1 MKKLLFIL
9 TIFYSLTAL
18 GQCPETLDQ
27 QQASSNNG
35 HTGMDQ
41 WQSFTA
47 GMTGKLTRVQFEKN
61 GNQIFNVT
69 FEIRDGQG
77 SGGSLLYSNTFAF
90 TNPSGWVSF
99 NIPFAGAP
107 DIINGNQY
115 TIRMV
120 TASNVSWTGHNGNLY
135 AGGVYYSDAY
145 GLQNNW
151 DFKMRTYITP
161 DPPPNITS
169 LTNTDATCFGANDG
183 QATVVAAGG
192 ITPYAY
198 LWNNGNLTA
207 TAGGLSAGNYAVTVT
222 ANNGCSATGTVTI
235 TEPTAISAAFNNV
248 DESCFG
254 YNDGQ
259 ATVIGAGGTAPFG
272 YSYSWPSGGSAATE
286 TGLAAGTPAVTLTDD
301 NGCAGVGNA
310 LINSGPSITANIAT
324 SGACLGVSSFFNA
337 SGSSHSLGSPLTY
350 NWDFGDGGT
359 SGGINPAHTYSSV
372 GSYTVSVTATDGAC
386 NDVVSANA
394 IVHGIPTTS
403 IVSTNVTCN
412 GVCDGT
418 VSATGSGGDGGP
430 YIHSWNNGL
439 SNGPSHAMLCGGTY
453 IVTVADGNNCTA
465 EASVVI
471 SEPSPVSL
479 ALSASFDNFCF
490 GASNGVAF
498 VDGAGGTVA
507 VDHSYSWSSG
517 STSATATG
525 LAAGTYTVTTSD
537 DNSCFAVDTFNIT
550 QPATAITISTTID
563 NHVSCFGLADG
574 QASVSGAGGTVAVDY
589 SYSWSSGDTVVT
601 ANGLATGT
609 YTVTIADDN
618 NCFDI
623 DTINITQPNA
633 ITISSTIDNNVSCF
647 GLADG
652 QASVS
657 GGGGTV
663 AVDYSYS
670 WSSGNTSASATGLA
684 AGTYIVTT
692 SDDNSC
698 FAVDTFNI
706 TQPTTA
712 IAISTVIDNNVSCFG
727 LADGQASVSGA
738 GGTLA
743 VDYSYGWSSG
753 DTVVTA
759 NGLAAGT
766 YIVTIA
772 DDNSCFAVDTINI
785 TQPSAAVSFASVASV
800 NISCFGLADGQA
812 SVSGAGGTVALDYSY
827 SWSSGNNAASATGL
841 AAGNYIVTL
850 SDDNSCL
857 DIDTINITQPTAITI
872 SSTIDNNI
880 SCFGLADG
888 QASVSGAGGTVA
900 IDYSYGWSSGNNA
913 ATATGLSGGAYSVT
927 VADDNGCFATDN
939 FNLSQPSALSIT
951 QNCTNTSALG
961 SSDGGSIASLAGG
974 TTPYFYVWSTGD
986 SVSSLTGIPAGSY
999 SVTASDI
1006 NGCAQIANCS
1016 VFGPPYIALSVTSN
1030 ISDVI
1035 CNGGVDGSINLVIS
1049 GGTTPFSFVWSN
1061 NSITQNVTGLNSGLY
1076 SVTVSD
1082 GITTAVLSDLNLSE
1096 PPQIEIDF
1104 TSDPDTICPG
1114 EDVTITASG
1123 GTGYDWINEGST
1135 SSALTVLVDSGR
1147 YFLVETTIGTCSAI
1161 DSIYLSVLSESDCAS
1176 LSNLD
1181 PPNAFSPDGD
1191 GTNDFWIIQGIEFTD
1206 NKVTI
1211 FNRWGDNIGEF
1222 ENYDNSSV
1230 VWNGTNKGGELLPTG
1245 TYFYAIEIDGVIT
1258 KKDWIQIVR

>member
-1 MKKLLFIL
+1 MSNWLNPYNYQWSGPSFSASTEDI
-9 TIFYSLTAL
+9 SGL
-18 GQCPETLDQ
+18 G
-27 QQASSNNG
+27 A
-35 HTGMDQ
+35 
-41 WQSFTA
+41 
-47 GMTGKLTRVQFEKN
+47 
-61 GNQIFNVT
+61 
-69 FEIRDGQG
+69 
-77 SGGSLLYSNTFAF
+77 
-90 TNPSGWVSF
+90 
-99 NIPFAGAP
+99 
-107 DIINGNQY
+107 
-115 TIRMV
+115 
-120 TASNVSWTGHNGNLY
+120 
-135 AGGVYYSDAY
+135 GVY
-145 GLQNNW
+145 L
-151 DFKMRTYITP
+151 ITA
-161 DPPPNITS
+161 
-169 LTNTDATCFGANDG
+169 TDAAGCIDSG
-183 QATVVAAGG
+183 Q
-192 ITPYAY
+192 I
-198 LWNNGNLTA
+198 
-207 TAGGLSAGNYAVTVT
+207 
-222 ANNGCSATGTVTI
+222 TI
-235 TEPTAISAAFNNV
+235 TGPTAISATFNNI
-248 DESCFG
+248 DESCVG

-259 ATVIGAGGTAPFG
+259 ATVIGAGGTVALD
-272 YSYSWPSGGSAATE
+272 YSYSWSSGNTSASA
-286 TGLAAGTPAVTLTDD
+286 TGLAAGNYIVTLSDD
-301 NGCAGVGNA
+301 NGCTGVGNA
-310 LINSGPSITANIAT
+310 LINSGPSITANIMT
-324 SGACLGVSSFFNA
+324 SDACLGVSSFFNA

-350 NWDFGDGGT
+350 NWDFGDGGNG
-359 SGGINPAHTYSSV
+359 GGINSLYTYSGV
-372 GSYTVSVTATDGAC
+372 GSYTVIVTATDGTC

-394 IVHGIPTTS
+394 IVHDIPTTS

-418 VSATGSGGDGGP
+418 VDATGSGGDGGP

-439 SNGPSHAMLCGGTY
+439 SFGAFHDMLCGGTY
-453 IVTVADGNNCTA
+453 IVTVTDGTGCTA

-498 VDGAGGTVA
+498 VDGTGGTVA
-507 VDHSYSWSSG
+507 GDHSYSWSSG
-517 STSATATG
+517 DTVATATG

-550 QPATAITISTTID
+550 QPATAITISTAID

-589 SYSWSSGDTVVT
+589 SYGWSSGDTVVT
-601 ANGLATGT
+601 ANGLAAGT

-657 GGGGTV
+657 GAGGTV
-663 AVDYSYS
+663 
-670 WSSGNTSASATGLA
+670 
-684 AGTYIVTT
+684 
-692 SDDNSC
+692 
-698 FAVDTFNI
+698 
-706 TQPTTA
+706 
-712 IAISTVIDNNVSCFG
+712 
-727 LADGQASVSGA
+727 
-738 GGTLA
+738 A

-772 DDNSCFAVDTINI
+772 DDNNCFDIDTINI

-812 SVSGAGGTVALDYSY
+812 SVSGAGGTVALDYSYSWSSGNNAATATGLNTGSYIVTLSDDNSCLDIDTINITQPSAAVSFASVGSVNISCFGLADGQASVSGAGGTVAIDYSY

-1016 VFGPPYIALSVTSN
+1016 VSGPPYIALSVTSN
-1030 ISDVI
+1030 ISNVI
-1035 CNGGVDGSINLVIS
+1035 CNGDLDGAINLVIS

-1104 TSDPDTICPG
+1104 TSIPDTICPG
-1114 EDVTITASG
+1114 GEVIITASG
-1123 GTGYDWINEGST
+1123 GTDYDWINEGST

-1161 DSIYLSVLSESDCAS
+1161 DSIYIPVLSASDCAS

-1191 GTNDFWIIQGIEFTD
+1191 GTNDSWIIQGIEFTD

-1230 VWNGTNKGGELLPTG
+1230 VWSGTNKSGELLPTG
-1245 TYFYAIEIDGVIT
+1245 TYFYVIEIDGVIT
-1258 KKDWIQIVR
+1258 KRDWIQIVR